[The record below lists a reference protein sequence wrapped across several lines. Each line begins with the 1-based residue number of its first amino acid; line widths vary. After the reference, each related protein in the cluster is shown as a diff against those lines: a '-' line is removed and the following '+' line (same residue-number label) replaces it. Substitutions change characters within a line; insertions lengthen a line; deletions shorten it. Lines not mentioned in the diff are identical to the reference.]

1 MGDAPGQA
9 DGAQGPLPTPGEE
22 NVPEELLLTL
32 RKFVVPEFV
41 FGRGALSLAGRQT
54 AGLGVRRALLVAD
67 PGLMALGWPDKV
79 GASLE
84 AAGVDVRLFTDI
96 SANPRDHEVMAG
108 AALFGEA
115 ACDALVAVGGGSAM
129 DCAKAIGIV
138 IANRRHILSFE
149 GVDNVERPGPPLLCV
164 PTTSGSGAE
173 VSQFT
178 IVTDSTCRRKVAI
191 ASKTLIPDAAL
202 IDPDV
207 TESMSPVLTAY
218 SGLDALTHAMEAYV
232 SNAHGPMTDL
242 LAMESIR
249 LIRAHLPQAIAS
261 PHDMEARGGMSLA
274 SLYAG
279 MAFSNAIL
287 GAVHAMAHS
296 LGGLLDLPHGLC
308 NAILVDHVVDFNFE
322 AAAARYEQIGRLL
335 GADIDP
341 AAPQAARKEAVLAA
355 IRAIKADAGVSVN
368 LADLGVTRGNL
379 HDLAAKALMD
389 PCMLTNPRQPTL
401 EEIETVYENACRAR
415 T

>member
-1 MGDAPGQA
+1 
-9 DGAQGPLPTPGEE
+9 
-22 NVPEELLLTL
+22 VPEELLLTL

-41 FGRGALSLAGRQT
+41 FGRGALALAGRQT

-67 PGLMALGWPDKV
+67 PDLIPLGWPDKV
-79 GASLE
+79 SASLE
-84 AAGVDVRLFTDI
+84 AAGVGVQLFTAI

-108 AALFGEA
+108 AALFAES
-115 ACDALVAVGGGSAM
+115 ACDALVAIGGGSAM

-138 IANRRHILSFE
+138 VANRRHILSFE

-164 PTTSGSGAE
+164 PTTAGSGAE

-178 IVTDSTCRRKVAI
+178 IVTDTVRQCKVAI

-207 TESMSPVLTAY
+207 TVSMPPELTAY
-218 SGLDALTHAMEAYV
+218 SGLDVLTHAMEAYV

-242 LAMESIR
+242 LAMEAIR
-249 LIRAHLPQAIAS
+249 LVREHLPRAIAS
-261 PHDMEARGGMSLA
+261 PKDMEARGGMSLA

-308 NAILVDHVVDFNFE
+308 NAVLMDHVVDYNFE

-341 AAPQAARKEAVLAA
+341 KAPLADRKKAVLAA
-355 IRAIKADAGVSVN
+355 IRAIKADAGVSVG
-368 LADLGVTRGNL
+368 LSDLGVTRENL
-379 HDLAAKALMD
+379 HDLAAKALAD

-401 EEIETVYENACRAR
+401 EEIEAVYESASQAR